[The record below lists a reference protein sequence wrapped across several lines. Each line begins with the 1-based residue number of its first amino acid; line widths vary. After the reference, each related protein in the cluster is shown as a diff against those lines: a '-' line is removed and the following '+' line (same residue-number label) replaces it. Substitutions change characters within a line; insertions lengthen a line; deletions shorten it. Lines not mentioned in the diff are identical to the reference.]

1 MIHAI
6 VALLIVSSLYL
17 SMGGALWATNFILCL
32 LGLNV
37 VLILYS
43 IVFFAGFQK
52 TLLMNAEK
60 RIEELKAY
68 AEKVDTKTLLLL
80 RGLLLLCVWHV
91 YMLGY
96 AVFAGIAGTTVTIS
110 ILVMLLRSIDMVER
124 KEE

>member
-17 SMGGALWATNFILCL
+17 SMGGALWATNFVLFL

-37 VLILYS
+37 VLVLYS
-43 IVFFAGFQK
+43 IVFVAGFQK
-52 TLLMNAEK
+52 TLLLNAEK